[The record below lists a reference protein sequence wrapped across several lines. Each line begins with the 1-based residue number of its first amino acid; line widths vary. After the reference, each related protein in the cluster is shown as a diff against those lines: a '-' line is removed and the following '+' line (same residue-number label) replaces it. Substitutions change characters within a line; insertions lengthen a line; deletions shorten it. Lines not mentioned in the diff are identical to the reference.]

1 MRKLLLLTFTL
12 ALVQWAEA
20 QLYYTSGTFRVVSAT
35 RQTLYP
41 GVQGAPIS
49 DNYIID
55 IVFKRSTAF
64 MADTGWVEGRADR
77 LELAYTDGRPFTGTV
92 KKGERLRIILR
103 LYTPTA
109 DASQPGFDPGPGS
122 PQRPP
127 FLSHRGKL
135 LFRYGF
141 SDLRYGFSIMQVVKK
156 ESVYAP

>member
-1 MRKLLLLTFTL
+1 MRKLLLLTFTIAL
-12 ALVQWAEA
+12 AQSALA
-20 QLYYTSGTFRVVSAT
+20 QLYYASGTFRVVSAT
-35 RQTLYP
+35 RQTLFP

-49 DNYIID
+49 DNYTID
-55 IVFKRSTAF
+55 IVFKRNTAF

-77 LELAYTDGRPFTGTV
+77 LELAYSDGRPFSGV
-92 KKGERLRIILR
+92 AKKGDRLRIILR

-127 FLSHRGKL
+127 FLAHRGKL

-141 SDLRYGFSIMQVVKK
+141 TDLRYAFSVRQIVKK
-156 ESVYAP
+156 ESIYAP